1 MKYRAEIDGLR
12 AIAVVPVVLF
22 HAGFQ
27 LFSGGFV
34 GVDVFFV
41 ISGYLITTILIE
53 DIEHKRFNLVN
64 FYERRAKRI
73 LPALFFFLIITIP
86 FVLILFPPH
95 AIKDFAQSLLA
106 TSLFVSNIFFYIET
120 DYFND
125 LAEMAPLLHTWS
137 LAVEEQFYFV
147 FPPLLWLLYKVDRN
161 MRVLLI
167 CSLTSF
173 SFIAAEYIVSIDPP
187 FSFYML
193 FTRFWELSV
202 GSIVAIFLVNRSH
215 LPNGVGMTLSVSGL
229 VMVAYSIFAYT
240 KNTVFPGLS
249 ATLPVFGTALIIL
262 GSTRQNIVQRLLS
275 NAVLV
280 KVGLLS
286 YSLYLSHNI
295 VFSVARNSGLGLDD
309 ILAKLLAIMISV
321 ILAVFSYKYIET
333 PFRRSSVSKA
343 ITFGSSF
350 LIISVLVVVGYYGHQ
365 SDGLKSIIISR
376 LLDSHDGLVLDTKLA
391 LTARGEY
398 WDEFLPSAGNNYSTD
413 SSARKILILGDS
425 KSEDMYVSMMSVDS
439 NPRQE
444 YRRLRLDIACMDMRF
459 VNSSETC
466 SEQLSG
472 VIQSSLYKKS
482 DYIVLTATWQ
492 FTADP
497 DIETLV
503 DRILG
508 DGKGLLILSTSN
520 FNDVASLSYVV
531 AKRGYDVDEE
541 ETYLFKNM
549 RLDWRRI
556 FASFRQKLEKRNR
569 EIVFIEKLSAFC
581 DLSKET
587 CRLRNGNNWFF
598 WDSGHLTK
606 EGAKHFGKY
615 LNSLKLFV
623 GESAKADDM
632 QRKTGLSE

>member
-27 LFSGGFV
+27 FFSGGFV

-53 DIEHKRFNLVN
+53 DIENKRFNLVN

-73 LPALFFFLIITIP
+73 LPALFFFLIVTVP

-95 AIKDFAQSLLA
+95 AIKNFAQSLFA
-106 TSLFVSNIFFYIET
+106 TSLFVSNIFFYLET

-125 LAEMAPLLHTWS
+125 LSDMAPLLHTWS
-137 LAVEEQFYFV
+137 LAVEEQFYLV
-147 FPPLLWLLYKVDRN
+147 FPPLLWLLYKVHIS
-161 MRVLLI
+161 MRVFLI
-167 CSLTSF
+167 GSLTLMSLVA
-173 SFIAAEYIVSIDPP
+173 SQYIVSIDPP

-202 GSIVAIFLVNRSH
+202 GSIVAIFLFKRND
-215 LPNGVGMTLSVSGL
+215 LPSGVGLTLSLAGL
-229 VMVAYSIFAYT
+229 MMVTYSVVTYT

-249 ATLPVFGTALIIL
+249 AGLPVFGTALIIL
-262 GSTRQNIVQRLLS
+262 GATRENFVQRLLS

-295 VFSVARNSGLGLDD
+295 VFSVARNSGFGVDD
-309 ILAKLLAIMISV
+309 ISEKLLAILISV
-321 ILAVFSYKYIET
+321 IFAVFSYRYIET
-333 PFRRSSVSKA
+333 PFRHSSVSRSM
-343 ITFGSSF
+343 TFGSSF
-350 LIISVLVVVGYYGHQ
+350 LTISVLVVVGYYGHQ
-365 SDGLKSIIISR
+365 SDGLKRIIISR
-376 LLDSHDGLVLDTKLA
+376 LLESHDGLVLDTKMA
-391 LTARGEY
+391 LTERGKY
-398 WDEFLPSAGNNYSTD
+398 WDEFLPFAGNNYSPN
-413 SSARKILILGDS
+413 SSARKVLILGDS
-425 KSEDMYVSMMSVDS
+425 KSEDMYVSMMTISAGD
-439 NPRQE
+439 QHE

-459 VNSSETC
+459 IGLSEAC
-466 SEQLSG
+466 SEQLLG
-472 VIQSSLYKKS
+472 VVQSTLYKES
-482 DYIVLTATWQ
+482 DDIVLTATWQ

-497 DIETLV
+497 AIETFV
-503 DRILG
+503 DRLIG
-508 DGKGLLILSTSN
+508 DGKRLFVFSTSN

-541 ETYLFKNM
+541 EAYLFKNM

-556 FASFRQKLEKRNR
+556 FDTFRRRLEKSNNQ
-569 EIVFIEKLSAFC
+569 IVFVEKLAAFC
-581 DLSKET
+581 DFSKET
-587 CRLRNGNNWFF
+587 CRLRSGNDWFF
-598 WDSGHLTK
+598 WDSGHLTI

-615 LNSLKLFV
+615 LGDLKLF
-623 GESAKADDM
+623 EDEPSKM
-632 QRKTGLSE
+632 RKLQRQKDL